1 MSGQQAQS
9 AKAGLDDQS
18 QPGEFLIR
26 KYSSV
31 QMAGLYAFRLVLA
44 IFSLPL
50 RLGGFPLRRA
60 LYIGIGTLL
69 YHLMRRYRRIM
80 LTNLDIAFDDEKSPA
95 EKKRI
100 ALGCFRHFVRV
111 GLDFLFTDIYFP
123 PHSLGKIPIENYEY
137 FTEAL
142 EGKRGFCG
150 VTVHLG
156 NWELCGA
163 TLTRRGVPLSVIY
176 KRISSPIF
184 DWIIGQ
190 KRIKFGF
197 DLLQIPR
204 RGKGIVNGRVV
215 KKESESLRDIIGYN
229 LLEKNRSVDFLIDQY
244 AMSSKK
250 SVDVPFFGTLA
261 PTHVG
266 CIKYALEF
274 DSPIVFAAGV
284 YEGDSFRIIVHPPF
298 KVEKKGD
305 EETTYLYWLTELN
318 RKLEDLIR
326 LYPEQWTWG
335 HRRYYRHNYETKK
348 TDD

>member
-1 MSGQQAQS
+1 MSGQQAHS
-9 AKAGLDDQS
+9 AKAGLNDQS

-26 KYSSV
+26 KYSPA
-31 QMAGLYAFRLVLA
+31 QMAAVYLFRMMLA
-44 IFSLPL
+44 LISLPL
-50 RLGGFPLRRA
+50 RIGGFPLRKA

-80 LTNLDIAFDDEKSPA
+80 LTNLDIVFGNEKSPA

-123 PHSLGKIPIENYEY
+123 PESLVNITIENYEY
-137 FTEAL
+137 FTQAL

-150 VTVHLG
+150 VTGHLG

-163 TLTRRGVPLSVIY
+163 ILIQQGIPMSVIY
-176 KRISSPIF
+176 KRMSSAVF

-190 KRIKFGF
+190 KRIKYGF
-197 DLLQIPR
+197 DLLQVPR
-204 RGKGIVNGRVV
+204 QDKGIVNGKVV
-215 KKESESLRDIIGYN
+215 KKERESLRDMIEYN
-229 LLEKNRSVDFLIDQY
+229 LLKRNRSVDFVIDQY
-244 AMSSKK
+244 ATSGKK
-250 SVDVPFFGTLA
+250 SVDVPFFDIPA

-274 DSPIVFAAGV
+274 DSPIIFAVCV
-284 YEGDSFRIIVHPPF
+284 YEGDVLRIIVHPPIR
-298 KVEKKGD
+298 VERKND
-305 EETTYLYWLTELN
+305 EETTYIYWLTELN

-326 LYPEQWTWG
+326 RYPEQWSWG
-335 HRRYYRHNYETKK
+335 HRRYYRYHYKTKK
-348 TDD
+348 K